1 MRIVTG
7 AAFAISDRVMFVS
20 GRGDL
25 LLELVVAFVAEVANR
40 FGEQV
45 LQLRF
50 MGLMTRTALSIL
62 HGLMFDLGHLQLLF
76 KHVMAVEA
84 EFPIWLRQ
92 QALLAGG
99 MWIVAGETFAVLG
112 RLMLALALGHRRLM
126 TIQAEVLTDLH
137 QQVGQSRLVR
147 SVAAHALP

>member
-1 MRIVTG
+1 MGLNRDHVLFLVTFETDLPAALVQQAWLVRLMRIVTG

-99 MWIVAGETFAVLG
+99 M
-112 RLMLALALGHRRLM
+112 
-126 TIQAEVLTDLH
+126 
-137 QQVGQSRLVR
+137 
-147 SVAAHALP
+147 